1 MFLQICLLVAGL
13 HYGRRLIG
21 DRSPAP
27 EPPPPNAP
35 APPPALPAAPPPV
48 ASPPPSPADE
58 REEILRQFDLSLVCM
73 GLATVTSLFIPQ
85 LRALSGVAVLY
96 AGLPIMRRAREML
109 VDERRVGAEVLD
121 AVGMVTTVATRH
133 YAASSLMFFL
143 YAGGRRLR
151 VMTER
156 VVQDSMADAFRRH
169 AEFVWVQQGDVE
181 VRVPLASV
189 RVGDVVVVDAG
200 APIPVDGEVLRG
212 LALVDQ
218 HTLTGEAQPLERGV
232 GDRVF
237 AATLVCSGRI
247 FIRVET
253 AGDATVAAE
262 FAGMLGRTADFTS
275 SLEAQGQQIADRLA
289 LPTLALSAAALPLVG
304 PQGSIALLNSSFLD
318 SMRMFIPLSMLQHL
332 RTAADAG
339 VLIRDGRS
347 LQSLAQVDTIV
358 FDKTGTLT
366 LGQLRVRDVRP
377 CGGADPDE
385 ILRLAAAAEHRQ
397 VHPIARAILDEADR
411 RGLELPTVEGS
422 TVELGFGLCAVHDGR
437 PIRVGSRR
445 FMVAQGVDVGGVD
458 ADADAQHLRF
468 ASHVYVALGSTL
480 LGVLELEP
488 TVRPELASL
497 LQGLRDRGFALHLV
511 SGDHETPTA
520 ALARALGFN
529 HYTSGALPADKAQLI
544 DELQAQGRRV
554 CFVGDGINDCLGLVR
569 AAVSV
574 SFDGASPA
582 ALDSA
587 QIVLTDLAALPGLF
601 ALADAYERD
610 VKRLQWALGLP
621 SALGIAGVLTA
632 GFGVTAMTALYG
644 ASMVAGLGVTFWP
657 RASVIGGA
665 GATGVRRPED
675 LNSIEL
681 PAVATS

>member
-13 HYGRRLIG
+13 RYGRKLL
-21 DRSPAP
+21 DRSPPP
-27 EPPPPNAP
+27 EPPPPDEP
-35 APPPALPAAPPPV
+35 APLPAVPARPE
-48 ASPPPSPADE
+48 PPSAAADE
-58 REEILRQFDLSLVCM
+58 REEIQRQFDLSLVCM
-73 GLATVTSLFIPQ
+73 GLATVTNLFIPQ

-96 AGLPIMRRAREML
+96 AGLPIMRRAWEMI
-109 VDERRVGAEVLD
+109 VDEKRVGAEVLD
-121 AVGMVTTVATRH
+121 TAGMVTTVATRH
-133 YAASSLMFFL
+133 YVSSSLMFFL
-143 YAGGRRLR
+143 YAGSRRLR
-151 VMTER
+151 LMTER

-181 VRVPLASV
+181 ARVPLASV

-218 HTLTGEAQPLERGV
+218 HALTGEAQPLERGV

-237 AATLVCSGRI
+237 AATVVCSGRI
-247 FIRVET
+247 HIRVET

-262 FAGMLGRTADFTS
+262 FAGMLDRTADFTS
-275 SLEAQGQQIADRLA
+275 SLEAQGQQIADRMA
-289 LPTLALSAAALPLVG
+289 LPTLTLGAAALPLVG

-332 RTAADAG
+332 RSAADAG

-347 LQSLAQVDTIV
+347 LQSLGQVDTIV

-366 LGQLRVRDVRP
+366 LGQLRVRRVHP
-377 CGGADPDE
+377 CRGVDPDE
-385 ILRLAAAAEHRQ
+385 LLRLAAAAEHRQ
-397 VHPIARAILDEADR
+397 SHPIARAIVDEASR
-411 RGLELPTVEGS
+411 RGLELPAVEDS
-422 TVELGFGLCAVHDGR
+422 TVELGFGLCVVHEGR
-437 PIRVGSRR
+437 PIRIGSRR
-445 FMVAQGVDVGGVD
+445 FMVAHDVDVAGVDVD
-458 ADADAQHLRF
+458 DDAQHLRL
-468 ASHVYVALGSTL
+468 ASHVYVALGERL

-488 TVRPELASL
+488 TVRPEIEGL
-497 LQGLRDRGFALHLV
+497 LKSLRDRGFSLHLV

-520 ALARALGFN
+520 ALADALGFD
-529 HYTSGALPADKAQLI
+529 HYQSGALPADKAQLVT
-544 DELQAQGRRV
+544 ELQARGRRV
-554 CFVGDGINDCLGLVR
+554 CFVGDGINDCLALTR

-610 VKRLQWALGLP
+610 VRRLKWALGVP
-621 SALGIAGVLTA
+621 SALGIAGVLVA
-632 GFGVTAMTALYG
+632 GYGVPAMTALYSV
-644 ASMVAGLGVTFWP
+644 SMVAGLGVTFWP
-657 RASVIGGA
+657 HAPAMGNTAAPGA
-665 GATGVRRPED
+665 RVPED
-675 LNSIEL
+675 LHAIEL
-681 PAVATS
+681 PAAANW